1 MPPLWLHQYFYMMG
15 FLMAVLLILT
25 ATCSM
30 VSIVMCY
37 LQLCGEDHRW
47 WWKSFWNCAT
57 GGVYM
62 FLYSLWF
69 LSIKLDL
76 VGFLPI
82 AVYLTYMSMIS
93 ISFGLLC
100 GSIGFFSCFW
110 FTRTIYGA
118 VKVD

>member
-1 MPPLWLHQYFYMMG
+1 MMG
-15 FLMAVLLILT
+15 LLMIVLFILVS
-25 ATCSM
+25 TCSM
-30 VSIVMCY
+30 VSVVMCY

-57 GGVYM
+57 AGVYL

-69 LSIKLDL
+69 LSSKLDL
-76 VGFLPI
+76 VGTLPI

-93 ISFGLLC
+93 IAFGMLC
-100 GSIGFFSCFW
+100 GSVGFLSCLAFCQ
-110 FTRTIYGA
+110 RIYGA